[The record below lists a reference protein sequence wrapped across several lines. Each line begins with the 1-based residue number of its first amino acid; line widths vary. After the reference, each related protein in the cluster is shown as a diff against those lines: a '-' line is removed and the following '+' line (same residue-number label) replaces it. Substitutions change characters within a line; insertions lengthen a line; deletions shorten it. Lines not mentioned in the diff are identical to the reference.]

1 MDIRQIR
8 DFVAVVRHCSFAA
21 ASRDLRVSQ
30 PGLGYQI
37 KQLEEELNVQLLQR
51 HSRGVSL
58 TNAGHV
64 FLDHAETILAA
75 VNDAKRSMATIA
87 NDNCQ
92 EISIGLSSSP
102 SQTVGPLLLECCS
115 AGGKKVRLH
124 EGHSEELHE
133 AVSRGELDFA
143 ICLSPGRLPLKTMLL
158 YREPLYLIG
167 PIADITQPNGHVRL
181 ANLAGYPL
189 VLGRKG
195 QTARRRLEE
204 AASRHGVQLTID
216 QELEARSLRRALIVH
231 NGRYTV
237 AAKSLFAE
245 EIAKGLLSARR
256 IVEPEILQSVH
267 MVYAA
272 AITPAIETLIASVR
286 AGAEMCDE
294 PKKRVVR
301 Q

>member
-37 KQLEEELNVQLLQR
+37 KQLEEELNVQLLLR

-58 TNAGHV
+58 TSAGHV
-64 FLDHAETILAA
+64 FLDHAESILAA
-75 VNDAKRSMATIA
+75 VNDAKASMATIA

-102 SQTVGPLLLECCS
+102 AQTVGPLLLGCCNG
-115 AGGKKVRLH
+115 GGKKVRLH
-124 EGHSEELHE
+124 EGHSVELHD
-133 AVSRGELDFA
+133 AVARGELDFA
-143 ICLSPGRLPLKTMLL
+143 ICLSPGRSPLKSMLL

-167 PIADITQPNGHVRL
+167 PIADSMQATGDVRM
-181 ANLAGYPL
+181 ANLASYPL

-195 QTARRRLEE
+195 QTPRKRLEE
-204 AASRHGVQLTID
+204 AAARHGVQLTID

-237 AAKSLFAE
+237 AAKGLFAE
-245 EIAKGLLSARR
+245 EIARGLLSARR

-267 MVYAA
+267 AVYAS
-272 AITPAIETLIASVR
+272 AITPAMEALIASVR
-286 AGAEMCDE
+286 AGAENRDE
-294 PKKRVVR
+294 PKTRVAR
-301 Q
+301 R

>member
-37 KQLEEELNVQLLQR
+37 KQLEHELKVQLLQR

-58 TNAGHV
+58 TSAGHV
-64 FLDHAETILAA
+64 FLDHAESILAA
-75 VNDAKRSMATIA
+75 VNDAKVSMATIA

-102 SQTVGPLLLECCS
+102 AQTAGPLLLGCCRGS
-115 AGGKKVRLH
+115 GKKVRLH
-124 EGHSEELHE
+124 EGHSLELHE
-133 AVSRGELDFA
+133 AVARGDLDFA
-143 ICLSPGRLPLKTMLL
+143 ICLSPARSPLKTMLL

-167 PIADITQPNGHVRL
+167 PIADNLQAGGDVRL
-181 ANLAGYPL
+181 ANLASYPL
-189 VLGRKG
+189 VLGRKS
-195 QTARRRLEE
+195 QTPRKRLEE
-204 AASRHGVQLTID
+204 AAARHGVQLTID
-216 QELEARSLRRALIVH
+216 QELEASSLRRALIVH

-237 AAKSLFAE
+237 AAKGLFAE

-267 MVYAA
+267 AVYASS
-272 AITPAIETLIASVR
+272 ITPTMEALIASVR
-286 AGAEMCDE
+286 AGAETPGGSE
-294 PKKRVVR
+294 FKRAR
-301 Q
+301 K